1 MKDVIDHVQHSGT
14 SDRNSVEYP
23 SFLCCVIWKG
33 LFESNCAGMPL
44 LSMHGCME
52 TPSDSSVV
60 LEGGCLVVQYS
71 KCFKQIQA
79 KR

>member
-1 MKDVIDHVQHSGT
+1 MRDVIDHVQYSGT
-14 SDRNSVEYP
+14 SDRNSEEYP
-23 SFLCCVIWKG
+23 SFLCHIIWKG

-44 LSMHGCME
+44 LSMHGCVE

-60 LEGGCLVVQYS
+60 LEGGCLAVQYS
-71 KCFKQIQA
+71 KWFKQIRA